1 MVSKFS
7 KLLQNMQDY
16 KMTIILCLFWMIGLL
31 AGLHIYL
38 NDSCSFSLS
47 MLLQGKKNAA
57 ISFIFLLVPL
67 ILSLVSFI
75 WNSPKFILPIS
86 FLKGCAYGFSLTLIG
101 SLFGKGSWLAQML
114 FLFPATVSACFH
126 IWLWLR
132 HIEGSRT
139 HLYRDCCI
147 VFSALCAAWLID
159 TLFLS
164 SIQIII

>member
-38 NDSCSFSLS
+38 NDANIFSMN
-47 MLLQGKKNAA
+47 MLLQSNKNAA
-57 ISFIFLLVPL
+57 ISFAVLFGPFV
-67 ILSLVSFI
+67 LSLVCFI
-75 WNSPKFILPIS
+75 LNLPKFILPVS
-86 FLKGCAYGFSLTLIG
+86 FLKGCAYGFSLALIG
-101 SLFGKGSWLAQML
+101 SLFGKGSWLAL
-114 FLFPATVSACFH
+114 LLLLLPATVSVYFH

-132 HIEGSRT
+132 HIGGAKPYK
-139 HLYRDCCI
+139 YRDCFI
-147 VFSALCAAWLID
+147 VFLALLAAWLID